1 MGRDRG
7 QESLLE
13 LKRRLAEVSDLVK
26 ARSLLFWD
34 QRTMM
39 PPEGAAVRAE
49 QLGTLSKLAHDRF
62 TSDEIGAL
70 LDDLADYEKG
80 LPYESDEAS
89 LIRVARRDYDRER
102 RVPAELRRDL
112 THAAAA
118 GYPAWVDA
126 RARSDYASFLP
137 YLERN
142 VELRRRYAECFDVD
156 EPYDALLDEYE
167 PGMKTAE
174 VREVF
179 DVLKP
184 ELIGLVHAVADHQDG
199 VDNSFLRGSF
209 PADRQRRLSLAVLEA
224 LGFEHDSWRLDETQ
238 HPFASGMATGD
249 IRITTRFKEH
259 DVSDALFS
267 TMHEFGHG
275 IYERSIDPALERTP
289 LCRGVSMALH
299 ESQSRLWENLVGRS
313 RPFWSFFYPTFQS
326 IFPEFAEVE
335 EEAFYR
341 AVNKVEPAHIRVEAD
356 EVTYSLHIILRFE
369 LEQELLSGELDLR
382 ELPAAWN
389 SRMQKYLGVTVTDDA
404 QGVLQDTHWSG
415 ASLGYFPTYA
425 LGNVISLQIWEQALA
440 AMPDLVDQLGR
451 GEFAELREWLRD
463 QLYRY
468 GRKLEPKELIERM
481 TGGGLDP
488 APYLRYLKQKVG
500 EVYGIEAPLSTR

>member
-13 LKRRLAEVSDLVK
+13 LKRRLAEVNDLVK

-39 PPEGAAVRAE
+39 PAKGAAIRAE

-70 LDDLADYEKG
+70 LDDVSDYEKG

-440 AMPDLVDQLGR
+440 AMPDLADQLGR
-451 GEFAELREWLRD
+451 GEFGELREWLRD

>member
-184 ELIGLVHAVADHQDG
+184 ELIGLVHAVADHQNG

-259 DVSDALFS
+259 DVSDALFT

-335 EEAFYR
+335 EGAFYR

-389 SRMQKYLGVTVTDDA
+389 SRMQEYLGVTVTDDA

-440 AMPDLVDQLGR
+440 AMPDLADQLGR
-451 GEFAELREWLRD
+451 GEFGELREWLRD

-500 EVYGIEAPLSTR
+500 EVYGIEAPVSTR